1 MLDIKKTAL
10 ELRVN
15 EIIHKAENVLD
26 LIVTVEQHE
35 GQPPIVRYCIT
46 EEIVPDKWDE

>member
-1 MLDIKKTAL
+1 MLDIKKTAI

-26 LIVTVEQHE
+26 MVITIEQHE
-35 GQPPIVRYCIT
+35 GQPATVRYYIT